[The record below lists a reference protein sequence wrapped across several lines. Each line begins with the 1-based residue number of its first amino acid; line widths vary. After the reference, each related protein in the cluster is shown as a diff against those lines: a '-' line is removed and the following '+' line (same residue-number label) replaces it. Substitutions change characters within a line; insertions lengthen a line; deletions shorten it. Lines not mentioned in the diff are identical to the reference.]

1 MNELLSREN
10 FKKECFKRDK
20 GICVFCSEKAIDAHH
35 IIDRKLFEDGGYYLN
50 NGASVCSEHH
60 LLCEYTK
67 ITLAEVYK
75 ACHITSPVLP
85 TSFDKNKEY
94 DKWGNIIVNEFSRIP
109 GKLFKD
115 TAVQKIF
122 KTQGNI
128 WIFFNHN

>member
-1 MNELLSREN
+1 MRE
-10 FKKECFKRDK
+10 
-20 GICVFCSEKAIDAHH
+20 H

-67 ITLAEVYK
+67 ITEEVYK